1 MKDEQ
6 IQDTYGAALQ
16 KREEPNQDPTTED
29 TGNPTQLNQKT
40 PKDW

>member
-1 MKDEQ
+1 MKYEQ

-40 PKDW
+40 LKDW